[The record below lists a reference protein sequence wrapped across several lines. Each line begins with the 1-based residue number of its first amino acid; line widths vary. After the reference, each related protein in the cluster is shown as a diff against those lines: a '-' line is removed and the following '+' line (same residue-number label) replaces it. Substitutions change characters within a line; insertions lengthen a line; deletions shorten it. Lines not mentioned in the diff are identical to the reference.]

1 MAETRNRKMAKR
13 GGQTV
18 RSNQIDRNGELN
30 ASTIT
35 HYSTIGALPSSGS
48 EGDLA
53 YVSAG
58 ERKYLYVYI
67 THDGSPYT
75 ASGWYSLKIGAA
87 A

>member
-18 RSNQIDRNGELN
+18 RSNQIDRQGLLD
-30 ASTIT
+30 ASTVT
-35 HYSTIGALPSSGS
+35 HYSTIGALPNSAS

-58 ERKYLYVYI
+58 GRKYLYIYI
-67 THDGSPYT
+67 AHDGDPYT
-75 ASGWYSLKIGAA
+75 ATGWYSIKIGAA

>member
-18 RSNQIDRNGELN
+18 HSDQIDRDGLLG
-30 ASTIT
+30 AKVVT

-58 ERKYLYVYI
+58 GRKYLYIYI
-67 THDGSPYT
+67 AHDGSPYT
-75 ASGWYSLKIGAA
+75 ASGWYSIKIGAA

>member
-13 GGQTV
+13 GGQAV
-18 RSNQIDRNGELN
+18 HLNQIDRQGLLD
-30 ASTIT
+30 ASVVT
-35 HYSTIGALPSSGS
+35 HYSNISSLPNSAS

-58 ERKYLYVYI
+58 GRKYLYIYI
-67 THDGSPYT
+67 AHDGDPYT
-75 ASGWYSLKIGAA
+75 VSGWYSIKIGAA